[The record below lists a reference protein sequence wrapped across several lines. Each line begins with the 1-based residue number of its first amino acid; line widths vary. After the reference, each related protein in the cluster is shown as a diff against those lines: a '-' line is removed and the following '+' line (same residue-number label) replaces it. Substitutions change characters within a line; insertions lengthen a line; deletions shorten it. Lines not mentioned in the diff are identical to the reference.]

1 MPTRCTADMS
11 LTLLSSGRMV
21 NQPLMFRDDVLSVS
35 GAHPF
40 RGTRTDRRKRKL
52 F

>member
-1 MPTRCTADMS
+1 
-11 LTLLSSGRMV
+11 MV